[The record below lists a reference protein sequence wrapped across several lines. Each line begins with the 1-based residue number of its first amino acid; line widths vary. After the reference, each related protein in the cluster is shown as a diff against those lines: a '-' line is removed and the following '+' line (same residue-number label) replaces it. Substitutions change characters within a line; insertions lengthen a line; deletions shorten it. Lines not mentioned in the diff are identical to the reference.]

1 MTDDPLAILPP
12 NLSNTSTA
20 TLIAWLAAIQE
31 ALTFRAGT
39 NVKAAVLLTEDVPL
53 KLVLLVD
60 DEKAVTDL
68 LQVILEIGYEIIIAR
83 NRRAALKAVEIKTPD
98 IALID
103 WVLGDESGAPLC
115 YELHRLFPDMPIIIL
130 SGYRISLKE
139 AQEVGA
145 VQVIDKPYSPM
156 YLADEIERLLKDE

>member
-1 MTDDPLAILPP
+1 MTDDSLTITPP
-12 NLSNTSTA
+12 DLSNTSTA
-20 TLIAWLAAIQE
+20 TLIAWLGAIQS
-31 ALTFRAGT
+31 ALTTRAGVG
-39 NVKAAVLLTEDVPL
+39 VKAILLTEDVPL

-83 NRRAALKAVEIKTPD
+83 SSKAALKAIEAKTPD
-98 IALID
+98 IALVD

-115 YELHRLFPDMPIIIL
+115 YELHRLFPEMPIVIL

-139 AQEVGA
+139 AKEVGA
-145 VQVIDKPYSPM
+145 VAVIDKPYSPLF
-156 YLADEIERLLKDE
+156 LADEIERLLKKD

>member
-1 MTDDPLAILPP
+1 MTDPLTILPP
-12 NLSNTSTA
+12 DLSNTSTS
-20 TLIAWLAAIQE
+20 TLIAWLGAIQST
-31 ALTFRAGT
+31 LTSRNSGGIR
-39 NVKAAVLLTEDVPL
+39 AVLLTEEIPL
-53 KLVLLVD
+53 KIILLVD

-68 LQVILEIGYEIIIAR
+68 LQVILSIGYEIVIAR
-83 NRRAALKAVEIKTPD
+83 GSSAALKAVEIKTPD

-145 VQVIDKPYSPM
+145 VQVIDKPYSPIV
-156 YLADEIERLLKDE
+156 LIDEIEKLLGGGVE